1 MNTPKTLFDKIWGD
15 HVISQTNKNQ
25 YLLYID
31 RHLVHEVTSPQ
42 AFEGLKLNKRKVR
55 KPELTL
61 GVADHNVP
69 TTLRDQGINSIKDK
83 IAKLQV
89 ETLEKNLSD
98 NNIKYIRSIAP
109 HANPNKLLIKLFE
122 ESLGTKGQIAKSYK
136 KYPYTKTY
144 DCSSN
149 FAPITLFNYEEM
161 LKFK

>member
-69 TTLRDQGINSIKDK
+69 TTFRDQGINSINCLLYTSD
-83 IAKLQV
+83 AADDS
-89 ETLEKNLSD
+89 TLC
-98 NNIKYIRSIAP
+98 RSRW
-109 HANPNKLLIKLFE
+109 
-122 ESLGTKGQIAKSYK
+122 S
-136 KYPYTKTY
+136 PYH
-144 DCSSN
+144 
-149 FAPITLFNYEEM
+149 
-161 LKFK
+161 